1 MNSSPTLGLWELGL
15 KLYGWLS
22 SLENNWL
29 FHKIGETAFI
39 TGFPLL
45 LIYISSRFLLLRIF
59 PLAFYLTSLH
69 RYDTLACFF
78 ACLDCRN

>member
-29 FHKIGETAFI
+29 FHKIGEI
-39 TGFPLL
+39 L
-45 LIYISSRFLLLRIF
+45 S
-59 PLAFYLTSLH
+59 LAFLFY
-69 RYDTLACFF
+69 
-78 ACLDCRN
+78 